1 MIELINHARKA
12 FVCVI
17 PLLALLLGVQVAG
30 QSSVVDMSNEADY
43 VQSMVDGSFESVIA
57 IEGNP
62 SVDGCEA
69 NCQFTISVDGQ
80 DFIVWKD
87 RSGQISSVRT
97 PALADII
104 HKNFPILDV
113 EIADCVDCVDLLDI
127 GGIMFIRWVDSN
139 GEKMWIGN
147 NDLLE
152 TGIVLPIQQRSFFKS
167 QFGLAIELDGD
178 KCPNYSRMTSE
189 RIETTSEHIIRIR
202 ARTHDCQDQ
211 LVSDVISEY
220 LVPKDDVGEVDINF
234 KNSSS

>member
-1 MIELINHARKA
+1 
-12 FVCVI
+12 
-17 PLLALLLGVQVAG
+17 
-30 QSSVVDMSNEADY
+30 
-43 VQSMVDGSFESVIA
+43 
-57 IEGNP
+57 
-62 SVDGCEA
+62 
-69 NCQFTISVDGQ
+69 
-80 DFIVWKD
+80 
-87 RSGQISSVRT
+87 
-97 PALADII
+97 
-104 HKNFPILDV
+104 
-113 EIADCVDCVDLLDI
+113 
-127 GGIMFIRWVDSN
+127 MFIRWVDSN